1 MTKETTRW
9 LGIEARR
16 RVERLN
22 RMPSF
27 SKKSSASGVSLSV
40 VLALLGLG
48 ASSVFAGCSSSSN
61 APAAS
66 SDASTDGQAGPPS
79 PLGVPVSSCAGCTV
93 CGGVLGS
100 PTTGITYCTADCT
113 TDTDCPSGTGCTASP
128 SSSTLSNECLKTC
141 TSNTDCTS
149 PFVCRSDLPAP
160 GSFCWS
166 PYPPPS
172 DAGPDA
178 APDAGAVTTV
188 DAGDAGSAATVDAG
202 DDAGLDAG
210 LSDASVDA
218 ASE

>member
-1 MTKETTRW
+1 
-9 LGIEARR
+9 
-16 RVERLN
+16 
-22 RMPSF
+22 MPSF
-27 SKKSSASGVSLSV
+27 SKKSAASGVSLSV

-61 APAAS
+61 SPVAS
-66 SDASTDGQAGPPS
+66 SDASTDGEAGPPS

-113 TDTDCPSGTGCTASP
+113 TDTDCPSGTACTATP
-128 SSSTLSNECLKTC
+128 SSSSSLSNECLKTC

-149 PFVCRSDLPAP
+149 PFVCRSDLPTP

-178 APDAGAVTTV
+178 APEAGAVATG
-188 DAGDAGSAATVDAG
+188 DAGDAGSVATVDAG
-202 DDAGLDAG
+202 ADAGLDAG
-210 LSDASVDA
+210 LSDASASA
-218 ASE
+218 ASDGPSE